1 LNSTINSENYRTFL
15 RVLVAE
21 DNPTNLRIAQITL
34 KPLVLKFDPA
44 ENGLVAF
51 EKFKANKYD
60 VIFMDV
66 HMPVM
71 DGFEATKKI
80 RDFETDNHLVP
91 VKIVAMTGS
100 AMDEDEELCLRC
112 GMDQYLS
119 KPFDRDDLVLILGKL
134 NLKNQD

>member
-71 DGFEATKKI
+71 DGYEATKKI
-80 RDFETDNHLVP
+80 RAFEKDNHLDP
-91 VKIVAMTGS
+91 VKIVAVTGS
-100 AMDEDEELCLRC
+100 AMEEDEKRCISC

-119 KPFDRDDLVLILGKL
+119 KPFDRDDLIIILQKL
-134 NLKNQD
+134 NLKNKE

>member
-1 LNSTINSENYRTFL
+1 MNPTISSENYRTFL

-21 DNPTNLRIAQITL
+21 DNPTNLRIAQLTL
-34 KPLVLKFDPA
+34 KPLVLKFDSA
-44 ENGLVAF
+44 ENGLIAF

-71 DGFEATKKI
+71 DGYEATKKI
-80 RDFETDNHLVP
+80 RSFETDNHLDP

-100 AMDEDEELCLRC
+100 AMEEDEGLCISC